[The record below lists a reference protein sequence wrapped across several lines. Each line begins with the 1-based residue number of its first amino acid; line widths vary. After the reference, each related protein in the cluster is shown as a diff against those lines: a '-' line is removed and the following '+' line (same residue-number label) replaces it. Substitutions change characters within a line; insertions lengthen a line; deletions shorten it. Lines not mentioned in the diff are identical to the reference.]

1 MSVLAVGAGELSLR
15 GDELASS
22 ETADRGAGAHAHAQ
36 GHAWESRLRFSERGR
51 HLLRPRVR
59 KSFINLNLIIIFVF
73 Y

>member
-1 MSVLAVGAGELSLR
+1 MSMLAVGAGELSLR
-15 GDELASS
+15 GDELVSL
-22 ETADRGAGAHAHAQ
+22 ETANQGAGAHAHMQ

-51 HLLRPRVR
+51 HLLRPCVR